1 MEKREKSWEWELWK
15 FLFWLEVENVKQGSR
30 TRSEQPKGGGTK
42 KWCHMLTG
50 SRQFLSERFN
60 GFLNWPF
67 NVHFALILF
76 GKARDLKS
84 VFLNFLVARLPHEI
98 WMLSVRCS
106 HTTFKRWKR
115 GRGHLSMTVKWWTD
129 PKFPQLPAL
138 LGEVSAAVAVV
149 EALAAADSWHLH
161 QSNSGMI
168 FKPVITE
175 AISWTLLHWT
185 SNSFEVIQFSI
196 KNPGASL
203 EI

>member
-1 MEKREKSWEWELWK
+1 
-15 FLFWLEVENVKQGSR
+15 
-30 TRSEQPKGGGTK
+30 
-42 KWCHMLTG
+42 
-50 SRQFLSERFN
+50 
-60 GFLNWPF
+60 
-67 NVHFALILF
+67 
-76 GKARDLKS
+76 
-84 VFLNFLVARLPHEI
+84 
-98 WMLSVRCS
+98 
-106 HTTFKRWKR
+106 
-115 GRGHLSMTVKWWTD
+115 MTDKWWTD